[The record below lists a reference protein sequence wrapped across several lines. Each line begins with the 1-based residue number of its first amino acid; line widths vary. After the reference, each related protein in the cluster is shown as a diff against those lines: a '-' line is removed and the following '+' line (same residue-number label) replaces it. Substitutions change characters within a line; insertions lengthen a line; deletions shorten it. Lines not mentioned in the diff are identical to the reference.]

1 MPKML
6 RSGETRRK
14 PPGQVRPAIIRVHNC
29 DVSGLQISHEG
40 RTESGDGRDTSAL
53 VPAPVL
59 HVIVYWGSLEL
70 DTFPFENFSDRP
82 IRMMQHDQGRESRSV
97 KVGYQAKRGQMTS
110 ADIVAYERKAHSD
123 SFVGVAHL
131 IDFYLF
137 LRAGPDRQPSGG
149 PLA

>member
-1 MPKML
+1 ML
-6 RSGETRRK
+6 RSGKTRRK

-40 RTESGDGRDTSAL
+40 RKDSGDGGDTSAL

-70 DTFPFENFSDRP
+70 DAFPFENFSDRP

-110 ADIVAYERKAHSD
+110 ADIVLSVSLISLTSTYFFGPVQIANPQEVLWPKFSLQLPWRASD
-123 SFVGVAHL
+123 
-131 IDFYLF
+131 
-137 LRAGPDRQPSGG
+137 
-149 PLA
+149 